1 VHLPWQVQ
9 ALGRDSQSTSCQRRD
24 AMKQSTKDAA
34 RGTFHEV
41 KGTVK
46 ETVGRAT
53 NNPDLAAKGQDEKID
68 GTIQKKISQVEK
80 VLGR

>member
-1 VHLPWQVQ
+1 
-9 ALGRDSQSTSCQRRD
+9 
-24 AMKQSTKDAA
+24 MKQSTKDAA

-53 NNPDLAAKGQDEKID
+53 NNPALETEGQGEKI
-68 GTIQKKISQVEK
+68 GEKIQQKIGQVEK
-80 VLGR
+80 VLGRYGGHKEKG